1 MAFNGDEGQQ
11 ISLSDASS
19 WTANYR
25 NSSGDDGV
33 HAQFYG
39 KNKLKNIVNQ
49 TGCVGIRIYK
59 GIDSQGVP
67 VLILVGTDADEN
79 DMTSGYILERGVPCP
94 PYCGSGG
101 LNG

>member
-1 MAFNGDEGQQ
+1 MAFNGEEGQIITLTQ
-11 ISLSDASS
+11 ASA

-25 NSSGDDGV
+25 NSANPDSV

-39 KNKLKNIVNQ
+39 KNKLKTILNQ

-59 GIDSQGVP
+59 GIDDNGAP
-67 VLILVGTDADEN
+67 VLILVGTDANEN
-79 DMTSGYILERGVPCP
+79 DMTSGYILERGIGCP
-94 PYCGSGG
+94 PYCGGGG